1 MTPRDFKQKFIEAL
15 MSRDDYVKRVSDIQY
30 RTRCPYCGDSQS
42 NLNTGHFYIRCDVTD
57 NYPIVFNCFKCQES
71 GVVNHD
77 VLEKLEM
84 DSIISKKDLK
94 GISKKF
100 SNVSGMVANKRDQFR
115 FFSLDV
121 PKPSKH
127 LEKLSYIKNRL
138 KITIDDEFMENIKV
152 ITSLKEFLIH
162 NQISQLTCESYIAQK
177 LEDNYI
183 GFLSYGNSH
192 ILFRDVTERESISWV
207 KYPIFNES
215 RSNYISYSLRS
226 EVDIFTNDIII
237 INLCEGVFDI
247 ISICYN
253 LGYNKPNIIN
263 MAVCGKSYDNII
275 RRLISQGFVG
285 YNVILN
291 IFSDNDEK
299 FNNKKGNDDTKIE
312 YYREAFKYYKILFKE
327 VNVYYNLI
335 FKDYGTH
342 KENIRL
348 KKYRL

>member
-1 MTPRDFKQKFIEAL
+1 MSPRDFKQKFIDAL
-15 MSRDDYVKRVSDIQY
+15 MSRDIYIRQVNDIQY

-57 NYPIVFNCFKCQES
+57 NYPIVYNCFKCPAS
-71 GVVNHD
+71 GVVDYD
-77 VLEKLEM
+77 VLEKLEIG
-84 DSIISKKDLK
+84 SIISKRDLK
-94 GISKKF
+94 GITKKF
-100 SNVSGMVANKRDQFR
+100 SSVSGMVANTKEQFKI
-115 FFSLDV
+115 FPV
-121 PKPSKH
+121 NIPKPTRH
-127 LEKLSYIKNRL
+127 LEKLSYLENRL
-138 KITIDDEFMENIKV
+138 RIKLTDEIIENTKIV
-152 ITSLKEFLIH
+152 TSLKEFLIH
-162 NQISQLTCESYIAQK
+162 NQISSITCEPYIAQR

-207 KYPIFNES
+207 KYPIFENS
-215 RSNYISYSLRS
+215 RLNYVSYSLRS
-226 EVDIFTNDIII
+226 EVDIFTNQTIT

-253 LGYNKPNIIN
+253 LGYDKENTIN
-263 MAVCGKSYDNII
+263 MAICGKKYDRII
-275 RRLISQGFVG
+275 KRLISQGFVG

-291 IFSDNDEK
+291 IFSDNDK
-299 FNNKKGNDDTKIE
+299 MFNKKKGNEDTTIE
-312 YYREAFKYYKILFKE
+312 YYREAFKDYKILFKE
-327 VNVYYNLI
+327 VNVYYNLV

>member
-1 MTPRDFKQKFIEAL
+1 MTPRDFKQKFLYAL
-15 MSRDDYVKRVSDIQY
+15 LTKSEYVKQVNDIQY

-42 NLNTGHFYIRCDVTD
+42 NLNTGHFYIRCDIND
-57 NYPIVFNCFKCQES
+57 NYPIVYNCFKCQAS

-84 DSIISKKDLK
+84 TDIISKHDMKY
-94 GISKKF
+94 ISKKF
-100 SNVSGMVANKRDQFR
+100 SSISGMTNNNREQFKN
-115 FFSLDV
+115 FPINI

-127 LEKLSYIKNRL
+127 LEKINYMEKRL
-138 KITIDDEFMENIKV
+138 GLKLTNEMIDDCKI
-152 ITSLKEFLIH
+152 ITSLKEFLVY
-162 NQISQLTCESYIAQK
+162 NQIDSITCEPYLAQK
-177 LEDNYI
+177 FEDNYI

-192 ILFRDVTERESISWV
+192 ILFRDITEREYIPWV
-207 KYPIFNES
+207 KYPIFPNS
-215 RSNYISYSLRS
+215 RLNYVCYSLRS
-226 EVDIFTNDIII
+226 GIDIFTNEQIT

-247 ISICYN
+247 VSICYN
-253 LGYNKPNIIN
+253 LDYDRENIVN
-263 MAVCGKSYDNII
+263 MAVCGKSYRRII
-275 RRLISQGFVG
+275 NRLISQGLVG

-291 IFSDNDEK
+291 IFSDNDK
-299 FNNKKGNDDTKIE
+299 AFNKKKGNEDTTIE
-312 YYREAFKYYKILFKE
+312 YYRNAFKDYKILFKE